1 MADAARTI
9 ALKIRRKLTPDG
21 NSYWEEFAIPHRPN
35 MNVIAALMEV
45 AANPVTREGK
55 ASVPVS
61 YDANCLE
68 EVCGSCA
75 MLINGRPRM
84 ACSALIDQLEQPVRI
99 EPLSKFPVVRDLQ
112 VDRSFL
118 FQGLKR
124 VNAWIHI
131 DGTHSLGEGPRMSPA
146 DQSEGYP
153 ISHCI
158 SCANCL
164 EVCPQV
170 NDKTH
175 FVGAAVVAQ
184 VKLFNLHPT
193 GKMHKGTR
201 LRALMGEGG
210 VHECGYAQNCVKI
223 CPKGIP
229 LTEAISDVGRDVI
242 RQALVDFLKS

>member
-1 MADAARTI
+1 MQKSI
-9 ALKIRRKLTPDG
+9 ELKIKRRLTPDG
-21 NSYWEEFAIPHRPN
+21 RIFWDEFSIPHRPN
-35 MNVIAALMEV
+35 MNVIAALMDI
-45 AANPVTREGK
+45 ALNPVTRDGK
-55 ASVPVS
+55 ATVPVS

-75 MLINGRPRM
+75 MLVNGRPRM
-84 ACSALIDQLEQPVRI
+84 ACSALVEQLERPIRL
-99 EPLSKFPVVRDLQ
+99 EPLSKFPTVRDLQ
-112 VDRSFL
+112 VDRGFL
-118 FQGLKR
+118 FEGLKR
-124 VNAWIHI
+124 VQAWIHI
-131 DGTHSLGEGPRMSPA
+131 DGTYHLGEGPRMSQH
-146 DQSEGYP
+146 DQEEGYP

-170 NDKTH
+170 NENTG

-193 GKMHKGTR
+193 GKMHAGER
-201 LRALMGEGG
+201 LRALMGKGG

-229 LTEAISDVGRDVI
+229 LTEAISDVGRDVMKEAI
-242 RQALVDFLKS
+242 FGFLKH